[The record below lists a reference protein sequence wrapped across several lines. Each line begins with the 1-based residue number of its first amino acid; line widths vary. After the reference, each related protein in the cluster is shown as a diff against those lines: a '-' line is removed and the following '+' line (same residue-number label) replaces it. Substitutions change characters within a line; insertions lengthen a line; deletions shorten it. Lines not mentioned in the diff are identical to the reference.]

1 MTPRVRVW
9 LTGER
14 GAGKSMVL
22 DRDDWEMLSRDFGDR
37 WTLTRPN
44 HPTAKPH
51 IITRRRKARQAAG
64 ELANLSNVYLGRIIA
79 RPKRGEHVHYL
90 DGDSLNLTRSNLTTR
105 KPTRWEREAPV
116 RVHYFDGDARESTA
130 DAATS

>member
-1 MTPRVRVW
+1 MIPRVRVW

-14 GAGKSMVL
+14 GAGKSMIL
-22 DRDDWEMLSRDFGDR
+22 DREDWEMLARDYGER

-51 IITRRRKARQAAG
+51 IITRRQKARRAAG
-64 ELANLSNVYLGRIIA
+64 DLANSSNVYLGRIIA
-79 RPKRGEHVHYL
+79 CPKRGEHVHYL
-90 DGDSLNLTRSNLTTR
+90 DGDSLNLTRENLTTR

-116 RVHYFDGDARESTA
+116 RVEYFDGEVSKETA
-130 DAATS
+130 DATAS